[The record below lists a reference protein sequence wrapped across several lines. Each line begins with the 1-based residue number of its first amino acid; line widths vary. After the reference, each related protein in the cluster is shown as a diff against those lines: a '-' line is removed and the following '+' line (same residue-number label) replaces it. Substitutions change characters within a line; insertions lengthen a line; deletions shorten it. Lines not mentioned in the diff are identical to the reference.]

1 MTRTTPETE
10 QPDQGEFPP
19 TAAMIT
25 DLAASIQAISERVGV
40 LDLIKGENEEPS
52 EDGLDEEEIAFLK
65 EAEEA
70 IDFALRVIGFG
81 NDFQR
86 MAAIARIDAL
96 LGCDDEL
103 CDDCQKK
110 AMN

>member
-1 MTRTTPETE
+1 MTDTTPETE
-10 QPDQGEFPP
+10 QTEQEGFPP
-19 TAAMIT
+19 TVALIT

-40 LDLIKGENEEPS
+40 LDLIKGEDEEPS

-70 IDFALRVIGFG
+70 LDFAIHVIGFG

-103 CDDCQKK
+103 CDDCRKK